1 MSEEISP
8 QRDLITVVNSE
19 PSETNV
25 TSTVQE
31 KPNSTEEKT
40 PERRNWREF
49 KNVVEYETV
58 GELDRLKICVGVNQ
72 YKGNHLVF
80 ITKVTDRD
88 FARSFFAM
96 PAHMWQKALPL
107 IQKYVENIAEIERK
121 AMEQAVIQELKR
133 LQELGIDVKA
143 LINKL

>member
-1 MSEEISP
+1 MSGETP
-8 QRDLITVVNSE
+8 VQRDLITVVNSE
-19 PSETNV
+19 PAETSENTI
-25 TSTVQE
+25 VQE
-31 KPNSTEEKT
+31 STNSTEEKT

-96 PAHMWQKALPL
+96 PAHMWKKALPV
-107 IQKYVENIAEIERK
+107 IQKYVENIAEIEKK
-121 AMEQAVIQELKR
+121 AMEQAVIAELKR

>member
-1 MSEEISP
+1 MSGETPI
-8 QRDLITVVNSE
+8 QRDLITVVNPE
-19 PSETNV
+19 PSETNA

-31 KPNSTEEKT
+31 STDSTEASEPK
-40 PERRNWREF
+40 RRNWREF

-96 PAHMWQKALPL
+96 PAHMWQKALPI

-121 AMEQAVIQELKR
+121 AMEQAVIAELKR